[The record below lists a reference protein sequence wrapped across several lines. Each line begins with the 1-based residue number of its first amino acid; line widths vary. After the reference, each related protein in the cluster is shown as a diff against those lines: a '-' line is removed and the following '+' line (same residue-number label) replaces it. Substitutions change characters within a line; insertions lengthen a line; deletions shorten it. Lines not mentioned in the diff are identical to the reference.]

1 LRSDGV
7 RGRIGGVKDR
17 GKFAASGLMLVS
29 VVAALAWWQTREIEV
44 TGRVALQ
51 GWDGGV
57 TVPPGGR
64 VVVMPAHQT
73 RRALQRRLEDLPQL
87 LEAAESAR
95 KLAREHWERRLAGR
109 DEARRVLQVAERANS
124 ADLEACRVRLR
135 RAESELEE
143 AFDRLEER
151 TSELDKLS
159 NPASWLTRLGRRFE
173 GVPLAEDGGFSLRVR
188 TGRRGAVV
196 LAAAEPSLVWLQ
208 LLEVRLGRVVPL
220 EFTNANLADLAS
232 LRSWVQRGHE

>member
-1 LRSDGV
+1 LRSGEV

-17 GKFAASGLMLVS
+17 GKFAAGGLMLVA

-64 VVVMPAHQT
+64 VVVMPAHGT
-73 RRALQRRLEDLPQL
+73 KRAVQRTLEDLPQL
-87 LEAAESAR
+87 LETAESAR
-95 KLAREHWERRLAGR
+95 KLARERWEKRLVGR
-109 DEARRVLQVAERANS
+109 DEARRVLQVAERANA

-135 RAESELEE
+135 QAESELDE
-143 AFDRLEER
+143 AFDRLEAR
-151 TSELDKLS
+151 TAELEKLA
-159 NPASWLTRLGRRFE
+159 NPASWLTGLGRRFE
-173 GVPLAEDGGFSLRVR
+173 GVPLAKDGGFSLRVR

-196 LAAAEPSLVWLQ
+196 LVTAEPSLVWLQ
-208 LLEVRLGRVVPL
+208 PLEVRLGCVAPL
-220 EFTNANLADLAS
+220 EFTNANLVDLAW
-232 LRSWVQRGHE
+232 LRSWVQRGRE